1 MTAKHETIVQ
11 WTKIVLLTAILSLAV
26 WSFGNRPPIA
36 EAQLAASGG
45 FQYKHISTA
54 TNTQEASASVILHTI
69 VINGGTAGLV
79 TVQDTAASNC
89 SGGANIATIATLTGS
104 SAQTL
109 AFDIQTTNGLC
120 ITTAAATD
128 LTVSYR

>member
-1 MTAKHETIVQ
+1 MSRHETIIQ
-11 WTKIVLLTAILSLAV
+11 YAKTLLLAAILCFAV
-26 WSFGNRPPIA
+26 WNIGTRPPV
-36 EAQLAASGG
+36 EAQLAASSG

-79 TVQDTAASNC
+79 TVQDTSASNC
-89 SGGANIATIATLTGS
+89 SGGVNIATIATLTGS

-109 AFDIQTTNGLC
+109 SYDIQTTNGLC